1 LFKLLKKAIS
11 QNVTVAICPGISGM
25 TIARVRR
32 EPELPP
38 VLEVCESYASA
49 PSDDQAGLLA
59 SLRKQH
65 HLDEYPC
72 VSVMDIGSYHLL
84 LVEAPDVQPAE
95 LRAAIRWR
103 VKDLIDFHLDD
114 AVIDVF
120 EVPHQKA
127 AGRNRMMYAVV
138 AKSTQVKKRIDE
150 LVNAG
155 INLSVVDIPELVL
168 RNIAALLPEDVGG
181 VALLYLTDDTG
192 IITLT
197 RQGTLYL
204 SRQIDIGTNDLA
216 AGKDNYDSLVVE
228 LQRSLDYY
236 ESHFSQPAVSSVV
249 ITPMSQ
255 PLPGL
260 VDYLQGQLDL
270 NVRMMDLNQL
280 IDIPTVM
287 DEISQA
293 QCLLAIGAALREE
306 VRTL

>member
-1 LFKLLKKAIS
+1 MFKLLKKAIA
-11 QNVTVAICPGISGM
+11 QNITVAVCPAAAGM
-25 TIARVRR
+25 TLARVRR

-38 VLEVCESYASA
+38 ILEVCESL
-49 PSDDQAGLLA
+49 PSLAEDQAGFLI
-59 SLRKQH
+59 SMRKQYD
-65 HLDEYPC
+65 LDEYAC
-72 VSVMDIGSYHLL
+72 ISIMDLGSYNLL

-120 EVPHQKA
+120 EVPNQKV
-127 AGRNRMMYAVV
+127 AGRNHLMYAVV
-138 AKSTQVKKRIDE
+138 ARAAQVKKRIDQ
-150 LVNAG
+150 LTNAG
-155 INLSVVDIPELVL
+155 INLTVVDIPELAL

-181 VALLYLTDDTG
+181 VVLLYLTDDTG
-192 IITLT
+192 LITIT

-204 SRQIDIGTNDLA
+204 SRQIDIG
-216 AGKDNYDSLVVE
+216 AGELSNGPENFDKLVVE

-249 ITPMSQ
+249 ITPLPQ

-260 VDYLQGQLDL
+260 VEYLRGQLEL

-280 IDIPTVM
+280 IDTQTIM
-287 DEISQA
+287 DEASQA
-293 QCLLAIGAALREE
+293 ECLLAIGAALREDGK
-306 VRTL
+306 VL